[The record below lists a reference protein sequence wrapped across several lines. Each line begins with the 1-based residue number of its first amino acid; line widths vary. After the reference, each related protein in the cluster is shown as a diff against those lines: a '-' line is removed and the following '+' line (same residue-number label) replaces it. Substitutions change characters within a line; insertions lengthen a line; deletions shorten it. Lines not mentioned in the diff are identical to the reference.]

1 MDKFVLEYESEIRLA
16 VFLGMF
22 ITIAVWELAVPR
34 RPLSCSRLF
43 RWSSNLGIVVLNT
56 ISLRLIFPVAAIG
69 VSAYA
74 MSRGWGVFNILLL
87 PNWIEAVLSILAL
100 DLLIYW
106 QHVVFHRVPLL
117 WRVHRVHHTDLDFDV
132 TTGVRFHPVEILLS
146 MIIKILAVIILGAG
160 AVAVLIFELVLNASS
175 MFNHGN
181 VHLPLRADKA
191 LRLILVTPD
200 MHRVHHSTVM
210 EETNSNFG
218 FNLPWWDYI
227 FNTYRSQPSAG
238 HDAMTLGL
246 SEFRVLRK
254 QTVLDLVVLPF
265 VRNVATRPQKDG

>member
-22 ITIAVWELAVPR
+22 ITIAVWELAAPR
-34 RPLSCSRLF
+34 RLLSCSRLF

-69 VSAYA
+69 VSGYA
-74 MSRGWGVFNILLL
+74 MSRGWGVFNILQL
-87 PNWIEAVLSILAL
+87 PNWIEVALSIVAL
-100 DLLIYW
+100 DFIIYW
-106 QHVVFHRVPLL
+106 QHVVFHKVPLF
-117 WRVHRVHHTDLDFDV
+117 WRLHRVHHTDLDFDV
-132 TTGVRFHPVEILLS
+132 TTGVRFHPAEILLS
-146 MIIKILAVIILGAG
+146 MIIKMLAVVVIGAG

-181 VHLPLRADKA
+181 VRLPLRADKA

-200 MHRVHHSTVM
+200 MHRVHHSTVVD
-210 EETNSNFG
+210 ETNSNFG

>member
-22 ITIAVWELAVPR
+22 ITIAVWELTVPR
-34 RPLSCSRLF
+34 RPLSCPRLF

-56 ISLRLIFPVAAIG
+56 ISLRLIFPAAAIG

-74 MSRGWGVFNILLL
+74 MSRGWGLFNILLL

-146 MIIKILAVIILGAG
+146 MIIKMLAVIILGAG

-181 VHLPLRADKA
+181 VQLPLRADKA

>member
-16 VFLGMF
+16 IFLGMF
-22 ITIAVWELAVPR
+22 ITIAVWELTVPR
-34 RPLSCSRLF
+34 RRLSCPRLF

-56 ISLRLIFPVAAIG
+56 ISLRLVFPAAAIG

-74 MSRGWGVFNILLL
+74 MSRGWGLFNILLL

-117 WRVHRVHHTDLDFDV
+117 WRVHRVYHTDLDFDV

-146 MIIKILAVIILGAG
+146 MIIKMLAVVILGAG

-200 MHRVHHSTVM
+200 MHRVHHSTLM

-227 FNTYRSQPSAG
+227 FDTYRSQPRAG
-238 HDAMTLGL
+238 HDGMTLGL
-246 SEFRVLRK
+246 CEFRDLRK
-254 QTVLDLVVLPF
+254 QSIWDLVVLPF
-265 VRNVATRPQKDG
+265 VRNVVIRPQKDG